1 MRDRADVPN
10 ALVSQTTLYPELHNY
25 LPGIGRVATRTQ
37 STFQATC
44 ELCPWVSTWQ
54 LSYGQAET
62 MLRAHA
68 LKHAAKWRS
77 GR

>member
-1 MRDRADVPN
+1 MVEG
-10 ALVSQTTLYPELHNY
+10 LEQVSMFPELHNY
-25 LPGIGRVATRTQ
+25 IPGVGRIAQRTQ
-37 STFQATC
+37 ATYMARC
-44 ELCPWVSTWQ
+44 ELCPWQTLWQ